1 MRKLKKIGLLF
12 LFSTFIFGCDININQ
27 PEDEQQI
34 ENPTDND
41 STTENTPE
49 DSDDK
54 TESDNSDETQPDNS
68 TESENITTIKGSELD
83 SNAWYF
89 KSYDLSEYA
98 NQTVKIELSC
108 KIKTSSSNKIH
119 LMWQINQAPEYPTIA
134 QADVGSEWI
143 ELKETKEVSIAKG
156 NQLYLSNYQI
166 DFSNLTIYIKDF
178 SYKVTP
184 LDSSDNNT
192 DDVITNKTTWLSDST
207 PSLKETYKDIF
218 DSFGLA
224 CEYGNFGT
232 NWGTPVELYY
242 DEVQNG
248 LKKHVDS
255 MTLGNELKPQ
265 FMLCWWGN
273 GDGAKESMTSF
284 TASNGQ
290 KIQVPETIQGLSRL
304 DAILTILKNNN
315 LKMRGHVLTWHSQT
329 PDDFFAEGYSAEYNG
344 ELISNPVSKE
354 VMTARHEWYIKT
366 ILEYVNDWESR
377 NGYGTGNHIIWT
389 WDVVNEAIADD
400 ATTTDYLRGST
411 AETKDKTPTPPAG
424 SNQAQGS
431 RWYQIYQSDEFIVN
445 AFRFAN
451 AYAPADVPL
460 AYNDYNEYM
469 DYSGGWKTT
478 GILNLIES
486 IKNGEAQTI
495 NEKSVA
501 PRIDVMGMQSHVNP
515 DWPGVSGY
523 ENALKRY
530 LAAGVDVHVSE
541 FDIAATST
549 DSAKSAYSEYFKMLK
564 KYGKNYSGTNK
575 ITNVTI
581 WGLNN
586 ENSWISKDGTQ
597 YPLLFNKI
605 NDEYIPNDSFDAVIE
620 AAKN

>member
-12 LFSTFIFGCDININQ
+12 LFLTLIFGCDTTVNQ
-27 PEDEQQI
+27 PENDKNI
-34 ENPTDND
+34 EKPGESSQPESSDPIQPEDPTDSKD
-41 STTENTPE
+41 T
-49 DSDDK
+49 
-54 TESDNSDETQPDNS
+54 
-68 TESENITTIKGSELD
+68 TTIEGSELD

-98 NQTVKIELSC
+98 SKTVKIELSC
-108 KIKTSSSNKIH
+108 KIKTSSANKIN
-119 LMWQINQAPEYPTIA
+119 LKWQINQYPEYPIIA
-134 QADVGSEWI
+134 QADVGSDWV
-143 ELKETKEVSIAKG
+143 ELKGTNEVSIEAE

-184 LDSSDNNT
+184 IVIENNRE
-192 DDVITNKTTWLSDST
+192 NWLSDST

-232 NWGTPVELYY
+232 GWGTPVELYY

-265 FMLCWWGN
+265 FMLCWWDK

-284 TASNGQ
+284 AASNG
-290 KIQVPETIQGLSRL
+290 KIIQVPKTIQGLSRL
-304 DAILTILKNNN
+304 NDILTILKNNN

-329 PDDFFAEGYSAEYNG
+329 PDDFFAEGYSAKYNG

-366 ILEYVNDWESR
+366 ILEYINEWEAN

-400 ATTTDYLRGST
+400 ATKTDYLRGST
-411 AETKDKTPTPPAG
+411 SGTKGKTPDNG
-424 SNQAQGS
+424 GS

-451 AYAPADVPL
+451 AYAPSDVPL
-460 AYNDYNEYM
+460 TYNDYNEYM
-469 DYSGGWKTT
+469 DYEKGWKTT
-478 GILNLIES
+478 GILNLIEN
-486 IKNGEAQTI
+486 IRNGEAQTI
-495 NEKSVA
+495 NEKLVK

-515 DWPGVSGY
+515 YWPGVSGY

-549 DSAKSAYSEYFKMLK
+549 GSAKSAYSEYFKMLK

-586 ENSWISKDGTQ
+586 ENSWISNDGTQ

-605 NDEYIPNDSFDAVIE
+605 NNEYIPNASFDAVIE
-620 AAKN
+620 AAQN